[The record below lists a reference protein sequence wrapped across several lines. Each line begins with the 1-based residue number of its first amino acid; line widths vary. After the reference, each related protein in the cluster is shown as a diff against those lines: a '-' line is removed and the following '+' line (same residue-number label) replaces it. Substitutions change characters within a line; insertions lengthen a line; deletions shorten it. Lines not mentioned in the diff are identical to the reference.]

1 MNLIIFFATIDVLTF
16 MALGILFSM
25 KLRETRRI
33 KEIEKEIEKFEAR
46 RKIYLAILEDDEDA
60 LLAIMKN
67 DKELLLDVINE
78 LSVKSRDLYLQ
89 HSKKELF
96 PILFRLSII
105 KSPYGGFSYAF

>member
-16 MALGILFSM
+16 MSLGILFSM

-60 LLAIMKN
+60 LLAIMKK

-78 LSVKSRDLYLQ
+78 LSV
-89 HSKKELF
+89 
-96 PILFRLSII
+96 
-105 KSPYGGFSYAF
+105 

>member
-46 RKIYLAILEDDEDA
+46 RKIYLAIFEDDEDA

-78 LSVKSRDLYLQ
+78 LSV
-89 HSKKELF
+89 
-96 PILFRLSII
+96 
-105 KSPYGGFSYAF
+105 

>member
-1 MNLIIFFATIDVLTF
+1 MYLIIFFATIDVLTF

-33 KEIEKEIEKFEAR
+33 KEIEKDIEKFEAR

-78 LSVKSRDLYLQ
+78 LSV
-89 HSKKELF
+89 
-96 PILFRLSII
+96 
-105 KSPYGGFSYAF
+105 

>member
-1 MNLIIFFATIDVLTF
+1 MNLVVFFAIFSVLNYLV
-16 MALGILFSM
+16 AGIFLYM

-78 LSVKSRDLYLQ
+78 FY
-89 HSKKELF
+89 
-96 PILFRLSII
+96 
-105 KSPYGGFSYAF
+105 

>member
-60 LLAIMKN
+60 LFAIMKN

-78 LSVKSRDLYLQ
+78 LSV
-89 HSKKELF
+89 
-96 PILFRLSII
+96 
-105 KSPYGGFSYAF
+105 

>member
-1 MNLIIFFATIDVLTF
+1 MSYLYVLEKIEDGRLTVQQ
-16 MALGILFSM
+16 A
-25 KLRETRRI
+25 I

-78 LSVKSRDLYLQ
+78 LSV
-89 HSKKELF
+89 
-96 PILFRLSII
+96 
-105 KSPYGGFSYAF
+105 

>member
-60 LLAIMKN
+60 LLAIMKK
-67 DKELLLDVINE
+67 DKELLLDVING
-78 LSVKSRDLYLQ
+78 L
-89 HSKKELF
+89 
-96 PILFRLSII
+96 
-105 KSPYGGFSYAF
+105 

>member
-67 DKELLLDVINE
+67 AKELLLDVINE
-78 LSVKSRDLYLQ
+78 LSV
-89 HSKKELF
+89 
-96 PILFRLSII
+96 
-105 KSPYGGFSYAF
+105 

>member
-25 KLRETRRI
+25 KLRETRRR

-78 LSVKSRDLYLQ
+78 L
-89 HSKKELF
+89 
-96 PILFRLSII
+96 
-105 KSPYGGFSYAF
+105 

>member
-25 KLRETRRI
+25 KLRETRRL
-33 KEIEKEIEKFEAR
+33 KEYEKEIEKFEAR

-78 LSVKSRDLYLQ
+78 FY
-89 HSKKELF
+89 
-96 PILFRLSII
+96 
-105 KSPYGGFSYAF
+105 

>member
-16 MALGILFSM
+16 MALGIRFFYEI
-25 KLRETRRI
+25 RETRRI

-78 LSVKSRDLYLQ
+78 LSV
-89 HSKKELF
+89 
-96 PILFRLSII
+96 
-105 KSPYGGFSYAF
+105 

>member
-1 MNLIIFFATIDVLTF
+1 MNLVVLFAIFSVLNSLV
-16 MALGILFSM
+16 AGIFLYM
-25 KLRETRRI
+25 KLRENRRR

-78 LSVKSRDLYLQ
+78 LSV
-89 HSKKELF
+89 
-96 PILFRLSII
+96 
-105 KSPYGGFSYAF
+105 

>member
-1 MNLIIFFATIDVLTF
+1 MNLVVLVAIFSVLNYLV
-16 MALGILFSM
+16 AGIFLYM
-25 KLRETRRI
+25 KLRENRRL

-78 LSVKSRDLYLQ
+78 L
-89 HSKKELF
+89 
-96 PILFRLSII
+96 
-105 KSPYGGFSYAF
+105 